1 MPHAETLERVHV
13 SGENENE
20 EECLRVTVLTLTDG
34 GRFFVR
40 PFLLLPSSA
49 AQRAS
54 ARHCPGVECPGQCDR
69 TQSLAHSLRLCPGDR
84 GGVLASALT
93 MDKIRTKQLL
103 RSVDV
108 PVPDDV
114 FSDDL
119 RGTDLSVGSNEFVLL
134 QHLEFPEGEGSG
146 KSLAEGHSCS
156 SNLRSVLDGKRS
168 ELHSKK

>member
-84 GGVLASALT
+84 GGVLASGKKWEEQQHSRRR
-93 MDKIRTKQLL
+93 DF
-103 RSVDV
+103 
-108 PVPDDV
+108 PEP
-114 FSDDL
+114 
-119 RGTDLSVGSNEFVLL
+119 LSVTHV
-134 QHLEFPEGEGSG
+134 
-146 KSLAEGHSCS
+146 
-156 SNLRSVLDGKRS
+156 
-168 ELHSKK
+168 